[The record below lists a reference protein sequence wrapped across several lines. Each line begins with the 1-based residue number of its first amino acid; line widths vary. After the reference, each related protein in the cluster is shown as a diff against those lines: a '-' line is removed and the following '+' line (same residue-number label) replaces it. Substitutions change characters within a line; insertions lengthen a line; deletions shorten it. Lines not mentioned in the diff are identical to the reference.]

1 MFSSVSV
8 ADRHEINQGHC
19 KRWISS
25 NQQHANGFLFLA
37 FGFYQLLMCSK
48 KKKASFQDLI
58 TQSHFFR
65 FRKPEN
71 IQEKLDK
78 TQKCYLLLVDRLLAT
93 PQMFELKL
101 GAMVSSFHTYTLV

>member
-1 MFSSVSV
+1 MQIVTRSLKLVGRDGGGLLVFSSVSP

-48 KKKASFQDLI
+48 KKKKKGSVSRSDNTESLLQI
-58 TQSHFFR
+58 QKTRKYSSR
-65 FRKPEN
+65 FYKR
-71 IQEKLDK
+71 
-78 TQKCYLLLVDRLLAT
+78 
-93 PQMFELKL
+93 
-101 GAMVSSFHTYTLV
+101 